1 MAVNTSLNEDLGEE
15 REKKN
20 LDGKNLYIYMSYTS
34 IVRKKVFRE
43 ALNLD
48 CSNKMAVIITRLSDC
63 KENIILIV
71 KIK

>member
-1 MAVNTSLNEDLGEE
+1 
-15 REKKN
+15 
-20 LDGKNLYIYMSYTS
+20 MSYTS